1 MSVISEQYRAL
12 LPSLGSAR
20 LVAVSKTFPASDILE
35 IYNCGQRSFGESR
48 APELAEKAKSLPADI
63 EWHFIGHLQAN
74 KVRPVVEAASW
85 IHAVDSLKLLERID
99 RIAGE
104 LGRHPK
110 LLLEINV
117 SGEESKFGLRP
128 ESLPEMLAFKPEHC
142 EVVGL
147 MTMAPDGAP
156 ESELRRIFTTLAGL
170 AKSAGLPEVSMGMSG
185 DYPVAVACGATMVRV
200 GSAIFGRREYL
211 K

>member
-12 LPSLGSAR
+12 LPSLGSAG
-20 LVAVSKTFPASDILE
+20 LVAVSKTFPASDIQE
-35 IYNCGQRSFGESR
+35 IYDCGQRSFGESR
-48 APELAEKAKSLPADI
+48 ASELAEKVKSLPADI
-63 EWHFIGHLQAN
+63 EWHFIGHLQSN
-74 KVRPVVEAASW
+74 KVKAVVEYSSW

-104 LGRHPK
+104 LGKRPK
-110 LLLEINV
+110 LLLEVNV

-128 ESLPEMLAFKPEHC
+128 EELAELLAFKPEHC

-156 ESELRRIFTTLAGL
+156 EPELRRIFTTLAGL
-170 AKSAGLPEVSMGMSG
+170 AKSVGLPELSMGMSG
-185 DYPVAVACGATMVRV
+185 DYPIAVECGATMVRV